1 MKLLLSAGALGATAL
16 ALFLLNPALASLA
29 PGALQ
34 EANGENTSGGVLLTE
49 EAAYDVGH
57 YDLTLELDPEER
69 SIEGRLVMTATLL
82 EETEA
87 VVFDLDERLE
97 IASIELDGSA
107 AEFTR
112 GELQRVRVS
121 AAGVEVGSEFRLA
134 VAYGGKP
141 RRAPNPP
148 WRGGFSWSKT
158 EAGEHWIVTSC
169 QGEGADLWWPVKD
182 HPSDEPDS
190 MDLRFSVPESL
201 VAVSNGTLMGIEPAS
216 REGYRVHH
224 WHVST
229 PINSYGVALNVAPY
243 VRLEHEYESVTG
255 EAFPFYFW
263 VLPESVEQGKAILPE
278 FADHVRFHEEF
289 LGPYPFR
296 GDKYGVV
303 ETPHLGMEHQSIIAY
318 GNKFRGDPTFDY
330 DWLHHH
336 ELSHEWWANLVTA
349 QDWNDFWIHE
359 GIGTY
364 MQALYLEQRFGKE
377 QYDRKM
383 ASDRR
388 RIASRGALAP
398 RDPKA
403 TGWMYFG
410 GSSSESPG
418 GDIYF
423 KGSWVCHSLRWLLG
437 DEVFFQV
444 LRRWAYPTE
453 ELEALTDGSACRN
466 ATTDE
471 LLAIAEEV
479 SGVDLDAFFEVY
491 LRRAALPELVVER
504 SGGSLSL
511 HWNAEVPEFHMPV
524 ELEVEGERRRVEV
537 STDPVRVELG
547 EGRLVIDP
555 DQWLLRAGSR

>member
-1 MKLLLSAGALGATAL
+1 MKLIFSAGAIGAAAL
-16 ALFLLNPALASLA
+16 NFFMLTPALASRTPDPA
-29 PGALQ
+29 Q
-34 EANGENTSGGVLLTE
+34 RSKQDNTSGGVLLPE
-49 EAAYDVGH
+49 EAAYDVRH

-82 EETEA
+82 EETDA
-87 VVFDLDERLE
+87 IVFDLDERLE
-97 IASIELDGSA
+97 IRALELEGA
-107 AEFTR
+107 AMDFTR
-112 GELQRVRVS
+112 GELQRVRVPV
-121 AAGVEVGSEFRLA
+121 AGIEVSSEFRIA
-134 VAYGGKP
+134 VTYGGKP

-148 WRGGFSWSKT
+148 WSGGFSWSKT

-182 HPSDEPDS
+182 HPSDEADS
-190 MDLRFSVPESL
+190 VDLRFSVPEGLS
-201 VAVSNGTLMGIEPAS
+201 AVSNGKLVSIEPAE
-216 REGYRVHH
+216 RQGYRVHH

-243 VRLEHEYESVTG
+243 VQLSHEYESVTG
-255 EAFPFYFW
+255 ETFPFYFW
-263 VLPESVEQGKAILPE
+263 VLPENVEQGKAILPE
-278 FADHVRFHEEF
+278 FADHVAFHEKL

-296 GDKYGVV
+296 ADKYGVV

-349 QDWNDFWIHE
+349 KDWNDFWIHE

-364 MQALYLEQRFGKE
+364 MQALYLEQRFGKDE
-377 QYDRKM
+377 YLKKM
-383 ASDRR
+383 AMDRGS
-388 RIASRGALAP
+388 IANRGALAP
-398 RDPKA
+398 RDPKP
-403 TGWMYFG
+403 TGWMYFS

-423 KGSWVCHSLRWLLG
+423 KGSWVCHTLRWMLG

-453 ELEALTDGSACRN
+453 ALEGTTDGSACRF

-479 SGVDLDAFFEVY
+479 SGVELDGFFEVY
-491 LRRAALPELVVER
+491 LRRAALPELVSER
-504 SGGSLSL
+504 SKGSLTL
-511 HWNAEVPEFHMPV
+511 RWNAEVDEFRMPV
-524 ELEVEGERRRVEV
+524 ELEIEGERRRVEV
-537 STDPVRVELG
+537 STEPVRIDVG
-547 EGRLVIDP
+547 EGELVIDP
-555 DQWLLRAGSR
+555 DRWLLRSNSR

>member
-1 MKLLLSAGALGATAL
+1 M
-16 ALFLLNPALASLA
+16 
-29 PGALQ
+29 
-34 EANGENTSGGVLLTE
+34 
-49 EAAYDVGH
+49 
-57 YDLTLELDPEER
+57 
-69 SIEGRLVMTATLL
+69 
-82 EETEA
+82 
-87 VVFDLDERLE
+87 
-97 IASIELDGSA
+97 
-107 AEFTR
+107 
-112 GELQRVRVS
+112 
-121 AAGVEVGSEFRLA
+121 
-134 VAYGGKP
+134 
-141 RRAPNPP
+141 
-148 WRGGFSWSKT
+148 
-158 EAGEHWIVTSC
+158 
-169 QGEGADLWWPVKD
+169 
-182 HPSDEPDS
+182 
-190 MDLRFSVPESL
+190 
-201 VAVSNGTLMGIEPAS
+201 
-216 REGYRVHH
+216 
-224 WHVST
+224 
-229 PINSYGVALNVAPY
+229 
-243 VRLEHEYESVTG
+243 
-255 EAFPFYFW
+255 
-263 VLPESVEQGKAILPE
+263 LPESVEQGKAILPE

-555 DQWLLRAGSR
+555 DQWLLRAGS